1 MAGAIGH
8 RELEDFLY
16 AEADLL
22 DDWRLDEWV
31 KLFSEPCN
39 YFVPSTDVA
48 PDASPAENLFYVA
61 DDRHRLEQRVIR
73 LMKKTAHAE
82 YPRSRTRHMIS
93 NVRLHGEHDGLTD
106 ATCNFAT
113 YRARRG
119 ITDTYI
125 GHHRYRLVRQD
136 GVIRIKEKRTILSQE
151 GLRPHGRI
159 SMIV

>member
-1 MAGAIGH
+1 MTGAISH

-16 AEADLL
+16 QEADLL
-22 DDWRLDEWV
+22 DEWRLDEWV
-31 KLFSEPCN
+31 QLFTDECS
-39 YFVPSTDVA
+39 YLVPSTDVS

-61 DDRHRLEQRVIR
+61 DNRHRLEQRVIR

-82 YPRSRTRHMIS
+82 YPRSRTRHLIS
-93 NVRLHGEHDGLTD
+93 NIRVRGEDGGHTM

-119 ITDTYI
+119 VTDTYI
-125 GHHRYRLVRQD
+125 GHHRYRLVREGALVKIQ
-136 GVIRIKEKRTILSQE
+136 EKRSILSQE